1 VEEALISASEGLW
14 AALSAALSAPDAG
27 SAGSESQAVIAAAL
41 HALLQLAVTFGSLVP
56 LVLAANGLYHTP
68 RALLA
73 SAACR
78 DIAYAVHHAL
88 EEMRHWNQILTDI
101 EVGWWVGSGIYGSLP
116 CAVLHSLFPPPLP
129 LTRTQVAEISGQPI
143 AAVSPEAVFARTR
156 FANDKSLS
164 VGIAADGKSAKSSSA
179 GNSYAILGT
188 PCGQVCVWRV

>member
-1 VEEALISASEGLW
+1 VCYTSREPTTLSGAAAVEEALISASEGLW

-101 EVGWWVGSGIYGSLP
+101 EVGWWVGSRYFWILAVC
-116 CAVLHSLFPPPLP
+116 CAPQSVPASPPPP
-129 LTRTQVAEISGQPI
+129 HE
-143 AAVSPEAVFARTR
+143 
-156 FANDKSLS
+156 N
-164 VGIAADGKSAKSSSA
+164 A
-179 GNSYAILGT
+179 GG
-188 PCGQVCVWRV
+188 